1 MQHDQAPA
9 DSSGQYYPKSDGI
22 FAEWQPRYA
31 GHGIPTFPVRIIGK
45 DKKPAVSNYL
55 KMSLGTSA
63 KLVKRFGNCE
73 ALGFAVR
80 QAGITV
86 IDIDNSDERTWGD
99 LLDRH
104 GHTPVLVR
112 TGSGNLQA
120 WYRHNGEPR
129 LPRLWPDCPADLLG
143 AGYVTAPPS
152 RAAKC
157 DYRFIQGGLDDIDRL
172 PVMRVL
178 RKHAR
183 F

>member
-1 MQHDQAPA
+1 MQHDQDPA

-31 GHGIPTFPVRIIGK
+31 GHGIPTYPVRIIGK

-55 KMSLGTSA
+55 KM
-63 KLVKRFGNCE
+63 
-73 ALGFAVR
+73 GF
-80 QAGITV
+80 
-86 IDIDNSDERTWGD
+86 
-99 LLDRH
+99 
-104 GHTPVLVR
+104 
-112 TGSGNLQA
+112 
-120 WYRHNGEPR
+120 
-129 LPRLWPDCPADLLG
+129 LG